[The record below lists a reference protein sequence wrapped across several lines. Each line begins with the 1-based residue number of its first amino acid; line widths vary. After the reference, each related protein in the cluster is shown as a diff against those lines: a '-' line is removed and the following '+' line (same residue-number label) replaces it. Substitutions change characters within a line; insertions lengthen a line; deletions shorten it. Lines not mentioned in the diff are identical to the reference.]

1 MSEETSKQAKNYA
14 LYLLAMREYSQK
26 LIVQKIKLRYKD
38 ISNTQIDQ
46 IITYLIE
53 SNYLSNTRYAQAK
66 TRQLFNKF
74 YGKSY
79 ILQKLK
85 EDGIDNL
92 TSEKAII
99 ESLQELRLNSSPT
112 RDISWLEQI
121 KIYLEKYK
129 YDFSAPDYNYHQKWK
144 RKLYLRGFD
153 ISDIMQVLVSK
164 GELT

>member
-26 LIVQKIKLRYKD
+26 LIIQKIKLRYKD

-99 ESLQELRLNSSPT
+99 ESLQELKLNCAPT

-129 YDFSAPDYNYHQKWK
+129 YDFLESDYNYQQKWK
-144 RKLYLRGFD
+144 RKLYQRGFD
-153 ISDIMQVLVSK
+153 ISDIMQVL
-164 GELT
+164 TN

>member
-1 MSEETSKQAKNYA
+1 MSEETFKQAKNYA
-14 LYLLAMREYSQK
+14 LYILAMREYSQK
-26 LIVQKIKLRYKD
+26 LIIQKIKLRYKD
-38 ISNTQIDQ
+38 ISSTQIDQ

-79 ILQKLK
+79 IVRKLK
-85 EDGIDNL
+85 EDGINNL

-99 ESLQELRLNSSPT
+99 ESLQELRLNCAPM

-121 KIYLEKYK
+121 KIYLEKHK
-129 YDFSAPDYNYHQKWK
+129 YDFLESDYNYQQKWK
-144 RKLYLRGFD
+144 RKLYQRGFD
-153 ISDIMQVLVSK
+153 ISDIMQVL
-164 GELT
+164 TN